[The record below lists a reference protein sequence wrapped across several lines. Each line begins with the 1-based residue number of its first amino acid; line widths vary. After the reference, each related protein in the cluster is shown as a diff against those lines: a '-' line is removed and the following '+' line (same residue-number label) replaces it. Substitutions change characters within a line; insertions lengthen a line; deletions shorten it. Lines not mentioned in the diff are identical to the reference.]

1 MSGSARDVSAWTSQR
16 SFTCETVTRGF
27 RYVWCT
33 CPRLALGRVGVDA
46 AHDRE
51 VVFALNREGRPIAVD
66 ILARTTP
73 GGASVALVGAVM
85 DELRRSLGDPHEAH
99 GSSTPSRWTGRSA
112 PRPSTT
118 GTRTISSASPRP
130 TFLAGGWWSANR
142 TLWET
147 GRNEQTDRTG
157 AGAACARFG
166 QT

>member
-33 CPRLALGRVGVDA
+33 HVPASALGRVGVDA

-73 GGASVALVGAVM
+73 GGASVALVSAVM

-99 GSSTPSRWTGRSA
+99 GSFDPVSLDGPF
-112 PRPSTT
+112 
-118 GTRTISSASPRP
+118 RTAAINYRYTDYIVSLTATNIPGEGMVVR
-130 TFLAGGWWSANR
+130 
-142 TLWET
+142 
-147 GRNEQTDRTG
+147 EQYLVGNGSKRAD
-157 AGAACARFG
+157 
-166 QT
+166 